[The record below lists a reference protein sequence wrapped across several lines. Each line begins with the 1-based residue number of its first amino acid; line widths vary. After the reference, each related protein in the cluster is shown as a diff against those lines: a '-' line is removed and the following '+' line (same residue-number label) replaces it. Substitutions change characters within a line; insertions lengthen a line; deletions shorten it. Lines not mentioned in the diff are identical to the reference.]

1 VQIELKSGIGM
12 IGTSGWSYRSWQGPM
27 FPKDRPA
34 RSHLEYYAQQ
44 FRTIEPNPSTLEKWA
59 RWLQRMNKR
68 GRGSCVNFDNDQ
80 KNAALKDA
88 LRLIEFISGSH
99 PKLAEGTG
107 HPAAFAA
114 TP

>member
-1 VQIELKSGIGM
+1 
-12 IGTSGWSYRSWQGPM
+12 M
-27 FPKDRPA
+27 FPKDLPA
-34 RSHLEYYAQQ
+34 RPQLEYYAQQ

-59 RWLQRMNKR
+59 RWLRVNER
-68 GRGSCVNFDNDQ
+68 GRGHGSCVNFDNDQ

-99 PKLAEGTG
+99 PKLAKGTG
-107 HPAAFAA
+107 QPAAFAA